1 MYEFASVKCF
11 SVLCVCVLHLL
22 IPIVSMNS
30 DAPPKTAIRLVGGA
44 NGSDGCEGRVE
55 VFVNGQWGTVC
66 DDSWSLNNSNVVCR
80 ELGFPSAIA
89 SFTAGSFWRGEGSIW
104 LDDVRCMGQE
114 ASLLLCS
121 HSNIG
126 ESDCTHTEDI
136 VVKCNQTGEDGSSV
150 VCSKC
155 SMNVHT
161 GVFICYVHEQ

>member
-30 DAPPKTAIRLVGGA
+30 DAPPRTAIRLVGGA
-44 NGSDGCEGRVE
+44 DQSEGRVE

-89 SFTAGSFWRGEGSIW
+89 SVTAGSFWRGEGSIW

-114 ASLLLCS
+114 VSLLLCS

-126 ESDCTHTEDI
+126 ESDCIHAEDI
-136 VVKCNQTGEDGSSV
+136 VVKCNQKGEDGRSV
-150 VCSKC
+150 V
-155 SMNVHT
+155 
-161 GVFICYVHEQ
+161 